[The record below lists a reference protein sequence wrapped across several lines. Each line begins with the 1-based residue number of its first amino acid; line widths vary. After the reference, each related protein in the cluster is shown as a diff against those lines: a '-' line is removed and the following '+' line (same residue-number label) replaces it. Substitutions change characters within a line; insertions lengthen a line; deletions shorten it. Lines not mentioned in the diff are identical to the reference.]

1 MLGGEGCVQ
10 RVILGCS
17 GRLRQPRC
25 CIVRAVETVRCNQG
39 NQFFCHVFVY
49 TVTRKF
55 EQSQVELVWLPFVS
69 FVKLEDELL
78 RDG

>member
-1 MLGGEGCVQ
+1 M
-10 RVILGCS
+10 
-17 GRLRQPRC
+17 
-25 CIVRAVETVRCNQG
+25 
-39 NQFFCHVFVY
+39 FVY

-78 RDG
+78 LTQSRGNKQLLRLQGRFPFL